1 PSGPEQDSRR
11 SLLFCAYVGDFV
23 LFRAASGAD
32 LASGLLAQAEGQDT
46 GILGSIENAINSVF
60 EPAANALSTFVFGEV
75 TVFGLTFPWIVFWLV
90 LAGLVF
96 TLYFR
101 FIQFRQLKLAVRLV
115 RGKYSD
121 PDDPGE
127 ITHFQALSSALSGTV
142 GLGTIAGV
150 GVAVTIGGPG
160 ATFWMIMAGLLGMC
174 SKFVECTLGVKY
186 RTEHPDGTVSGGPM
200 HYLRKGI
207 AERFPNPV
215 GQTVGKVLAALAA
228 VMILL
233 FGVGGGNMF
242 QANQTVAQLRDITG
256 GEDGLLGGKGSA
268 LLLGLLL
275 TVIVGAV
282 AIGGIKSIGAVT
294 SKLVPFMGVTYVA

>member
-1 PSGPEQDSRR
+1 
-11 SLLFCAYVGDFV
+11 
-23 LFRAASGAD
+23 
-32 LASGLLAQAEGQDT
+32 
-46 GILGSIENAINSVF
+46 
-60 EPAANALSTFVFGEV
+60 
-75 TVFGLTFPWIVFWLV
+75 
-90 LAGLVF
+90 
-96 TLYFR
+96 
-101 FIQFRQLKLAVRLV
+101 
-115 RGKYSD
+115 
-121 PDDPGE
+121 
-127 ITHFQALSSALSGTV
+127 
-142 GLGTIAGV
+142 AGV

-282 AIGGIKSIGAVT
+282 AIGGIKSIELGGASCREAMQSLALT
-294 SKLVPFMGVTYVA
+294 